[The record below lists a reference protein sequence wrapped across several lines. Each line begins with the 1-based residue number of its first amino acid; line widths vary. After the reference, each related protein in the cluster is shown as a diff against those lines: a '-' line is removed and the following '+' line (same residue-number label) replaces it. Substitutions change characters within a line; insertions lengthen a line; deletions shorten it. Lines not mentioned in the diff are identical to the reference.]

1 MVRILFFQ
9 GNVTGSNPIKDRNII
24 KIKYFL
30 FFNKWGMKIKY
41 FFKDINL
48 QKNKRQSKDQ
58 WVKPNYFLKTKFLK
72 EKAKNKRCP
81 LV

>member
-1 MVRILFFQ
+1 
-9 GNVTGSNPIKDRNII
+9 
-24 KIKYFL
+24 
-30 FFNKWGMKIKY
+30 MKIKY

>member
-24 KIKYFL
+24 KI
-30 FFNKWGMKIKY
+30 KWGMKIKY